1 MIKAI
6 RSPPLRASGAAMPL
20 PHPSGPVRPSIEAAQ
35 RCRPPK
41 WHRPVKTGRGRSDAE
56 HHSRFRA
63 PDRRARSCAGDDRIG
78 DHCWPHRRPRA
89 LARSRHLRRLHG
101 GHCRVSWLCPRCR
114 VAVGKL
120 GRGLHRRLFV
130 IATLLLHG
138 VGIGLEFGARSLG
151 PQMAM
156 RAPSR
161 WRRDGNDRDCHSL
174 RAGYDNTGLWL
185 A

>member
-1 MIKAI
+1 MHPIGGLDHALAMIGLGIIAGLIGGRALWLVPATFVVFMAVGAI
-6 RSPPLRASGAAMPL
+6 LGIKGIDLPKYEIGIALSVVVLGAIIAFLRQLPIAGAAVLAAVIAEFHGYAHAAELPL
-20 PHPSGPVRPSIEAAQ
+20 ESSVVDYI
-35 RCRPPK
+35 
-41 WHRPVKTGRGRSDAE
+41 
-56 HHSRFRA
+56 
-63 PDRRARSCAGDDRIG
+63 AG
-78 DHCWPHRRPRA
+78 
-89 LARSRHLRRLHG
+89 
-101 GHCRVSWLCPRCR
+101 
-114 VAVGKL
+114 
-120 GRGLHRRLFV
+120 FV